1 MSPGIY
7 SKTCLPNDTAARCRD
22 LAPPFGSFEVDV
34 FSGPSRL
41 MLTAASKRLPR
52 EVTAEWFWGNCGQK
66 LLRKV
71 TLRPSGGVMI

>member
-1 MSPGIY
+1 MPQRDWRVSAVTMSPGIY
-7 SKTCLPNDTAARCRD
+7 SKTCLPNDTGGSLPR
-22 LAPPFGSFEVDV
+22 LGSPFGSFEVDV
-34 FSGPSRL
+34 FSG
-41 MLTAASKRLPR
+41 PR